1 MFHQVVVGR
10 YFGRDN
16 RLPFCQLFIH
26 RFAEH
31 VEDLVGLPRGGRVRA
46 PHDTTQRNQVVV
58 QTNRE
63 IEHILTALG
72 LGLDK
77 RFFHLGHLSIEPL
90 AGIGNGLGA
99 RVALQALVNRMDLL
113 AKIANLDDGIVRF
126 RDLVTDLEKQ
136 IELLGQILLT
146 DLQPRISFDLQRRS
160 VTLA

>member
-1 MFHQVVVGR
+1 M
-10 YFGRDN
+10 
-16 RLPFCQLFIH
+16 
-26 RFAEH
+26 
-31 VEDLVGLPRGGRVRA
+31 
-46 PHDTTQRNQVVV
+46 VV

-77 RFFHLGHLSIEPL
+77 RFFHLRHRRIECL

-126 RDLVTDLEKQ
+126 CDLVTDLEKQ